1 LFFGLNTKQLS
12 NVQSEIAASENNNR
26 NLLNI
31 IFWAPQMYLI
41 ISIFRASMKPFF
53 HIGRYFMLML
63 RVFGKPEKLRMY
75 WRQTIF
81 EINSIGIS
89 SMPIIAIISIF
100 MGGIITIQAAFGF
113 TSPLIPLYAIGFT
126 TRESMLLE
134 FSPTVICLILAG
146 KVGSNIASEIGAM
159 RITEQI
165 DALEIMG
172 INSAGYLI
180 FPKIA
185 AAILIFPFL
194 IALSM
199 FLGIWGGYVM
209 GVTAGACSSYQYIFG
224 IQAFFEPW
232 KLYYAFTK
240 VIVFAFI
247 ITSVS
252 SYYGYYTS
260 GGALEV
266 GKSSTNAVV
275 YSSILILLFNLILT
289 NIFFY
294 R

>member
-1 LFFGLNTKQLS
+1 MNP
-12 NVQSEIAASENNNR
+12 V
-26 NLLNI
+26 
-31 IFWAPQMYLI
+31 Y
-41 ISIFRASMKPFF
+41 
-53 HIGRYFMLML
+53 HIGRDFILMY
-63 RVFGKPEKLRMY
+63 RVFKIPQKMSVY
-75 WRQTIF
+75 IRQIIF
-81 EINSIGIS
+81 EIDNIGIS
-89 SMPIIAIISIF
+89 SLTIVAIISVF
-100 MGGIITIQAAFGF
+100 MGGIIAIQSAFSF
-113 TSPLIPLYAIGFT
+113 TSPLIPLYAVGFT

-134 FSPTVICLILAG
+134 FSPTVISLILAG
-146 KVGSNIASEIGAM
+146 KVGSNIASEVGAM

-180 FPKIA
+180 FPKIM

-199 FLGIWGGYVM
+199 FLGIWGGYIM
-209 GVTAGACSSYQYIFG
+209 GVYSGACSAYEYVYG

-232 KLYYAFTK
+232 KLYYSFTK
-240 VIVFAFI
+240 VLVFAFI

-252 SYYGYYTS
+252 SYYGYYTE

-266 GKSSTNAVV
+266 GRSSTQAVV
-275 YSSILILLFNLILT
+275 YSSILILLFGLILT
-289 NIFFY
+289 NMFFS

>member
-1 LFFGLNTKQLS
+1 MN
-12 NVQSEIAASENNNR
+12 
-26 NLLNI
+26 
-31 IFWAPQMYLI
+31 
-41 ISIFRASMKPFF
+41 PFF
-53 HIGRYFMLML
+53 HIGRYFMLMF
-63 RVFGKPEKLRMY
+63 RVFSKPEKISVY
-75 WRQTIF
+75 WKQIIH

-89 SMPIIAIISIF
+89 SLPIIAIISVF

-113 TSPLIPLYAIGFT
+113 TSPLVPLYAVGFT
-126 TRESMLLE
+126 TRESIMLE
-134 FSPTVICLILAG
+134 FSPTVVCLILAG

-165 DALEIMG
+165 DALDIMG

-185 AAILIFPFL
+185 ASIIIFPFL

-199 FLGIWGGYVM
+199 FLGIWGGYAM
-209 GVTAGACSSYQYIFG
+209 GVASGATTEYQYVFG

-232 KLYYAFTK
+232 KLYYSFTK

-252 SYYGYYTS
+252 SYYGYHTT

-266 GKSSTNAVV
+266 GKSSTAAVV
-275 YSSILILLFNLILT
+275 YSSILILLFSLILT
-289 NIFFY
+289 NLFFH

>member
-1 LFFGLNTKQLS
+1 M
-12 NVQSEIAASENNNR
+12 
-26 NLLNI
+26 LL
-31 IFWAPQMYLI
+31 A
-41 ISIFRASMKPFF
+41 
-53 HIGRYFMLML
+53 
-63 RVFGKPEKLRMY
+63 RVFSKPQNFSVYLR
-75 WRQTIF
+75 QIIF
-81 EINSIGIS
+81 EINNIGIS
-89 SMPIIAIISIF
+89 SLPIIAIISVF

-113 TSPLIPLYAIGFT
+113 NSPWVPLYAVGFT
-126 TRESMLLE
+126 TRESIMLE
-134 FSPTVICLILAG
+134 FSPTIVCLILAG

-185 AAILIFPFL
+185 ASVIIFPFL

-199 FLGIWGGYVM
+199 FLGIWGGYFM
-209 GVTAGACSSYQYIFG
+209 GVASGACTEYEYIFG

-232 KLYYAFTK
+232 KLYYSFTK
-240 VIVFAFI
+240 VVVFAFI

-252 SYYGYYTS
+252 AYFGYNTS

-275 YSSILILLFNLILT
+275 YSSILILLFGLILT
-289 NIFFY
+289 NLFLN

>member
-1 LFFGLNTKQLS
+1 
-12 NVQSEIAASENNNR
+12 
-26 NLLNI
+26 
-31 IFWAPQMYLI
+31 
-41 ISIFRASMKPFF
+41 MKLFF
-53 HIGRYFMLML
+53 HIGRYFMLMFRVFQKPQKL
-63 RVFGKPEKLRMY
+63 RVYIK
-75 WRQTIF
+75 QIVH
-81 EINSIGIS
+81 EIDSIGIS
-89 SMPIIAIISIF
+89 SLSIVAIISVF
-100 MGGIITIQAAFGF
+100 MGGIITIQAAVSF
-113 TSPLIPLYAIGFT
+113 TSPLVPIYAVGFT
-126 TRESMLLE
+126 ARESMLFT

-185 AAILIFPFL
+185 AAVFIFPFL

-199 FLGIWGGYVM
+199 FLGLCGGFVM
-209 GVTAGACSSYQYIFG
+209 GVSSGACTAYEYVFG

-232 KLYYAFTK
+232 KLIYAFTE
-240 VIVFAFI
+240 VIMFAFI

-252 SYYGYYTS
+252 SYYGYHTS

-266 GKSSTNAVV
+266 GRSSTNAVV
-275 YSSILILLFNLILT
+275 YSSILILLFGLILT
-289 NIFFY
+289 NLFFN